1 MKFTCE
7 KAVLSEAISVCIHA
21 VATKSTIS
29 VLEGL
34 LLTANDT
41 LTLCGYNFKTGIKK
55 SISADITETGSIV
68 LNAKIFNDIVRKLPD
83 STVEITCDEHFMT
96 TIRCGMSE
104 FNLIGA
110 SPEEFPELPD
120 VEKNDGIALSCRLLR
135 SMIDHTV
142 FAVSDNENKPIHTGS
157 LFEIQDN
164 KLTVVSVD
172 GYRLAMSQEEIQNE
186 SDRQLSFVAPGE
198 TLKEVSRI
206 LPDSDEELIHIYPE
220 RKHALFEIDGTL
232 ITTRLLEGEFLNY
245 RNAIPNDCTIKLE
258 IDVKSVINCVE
269 RVSLII
275 SERLK
280 NPVRCCFEDE
290 SLKISC
296 ITSLGRAYDECPIPH
311 CPEKIEIGF
320 NNRYLLDALRACPE
334 EKVML
339 ELKSSLNPCVIR
351 PVEGEKFLYLVLP
364 VRLKADQA

>member
-7 KAVLSEAISVCIHA
+7 KAVLSEAISICIHA
-21 VATKSTIS
+21 VASRSTIT

-34 LLTANDT
+34 LITAADQLTI
-41 LTLCGYNFKTGIKK
+41 CGYNFKTGIKK
-55 SISADITETGSIV
+55 TFSADISEKGSIV

-83 STVEITCDEHFMT
+83 DIIEIHCDEHYMT

-104 FNLIGA
+104 FNILGA
-110 SPEEFPELPD
+110 SPEEFPELPN
-120 VEKNDGIALSCRLLR
+120 VEKNKSIHLSCHLLR

-157 LFEIQDN
+157 LFEIQQND
-164 KLTVVSVD
+164 LTVVSVD
-172 GYRLAMSQEEIQNE
+172 GYRLAMSKETVTNDTG
-186 SDRQLSFVAPGE
+186 SNLSFVVPGE
-198 TLKEVSRI
+198 TLKEISRI
-206 LPDSDEELIHIYPE
+206 LPDSDEETVHIYPE
-220 RKHALFEIDGTL
+220 RKHALFEIDGTW

-245 RNAIPNDCTIKLE
+245 RNAIPSDCHIKLE
-258 IDVKSVINCVE
+258 IDVKSIIDCVE

-296 ITSLGRAYDECPIPH
+296 VTSLGRAYDECPIPH

-334 EKVML
+334 EKVLL
-339 ELKSSLNPCVIR
+339 ELKSSLSPCVIR

-364 VRLKADQA
+364 VRLKADRV

>member
-1 MKFTCE
+1 MKFSCE
-7 KAVLSEAISVCIHA
+7 KAVLNEAISVCIHA
-21 VATKSTIS
+21 VAAKSTIS

-34 LLTANDT
+34 LLTAKDE
-41 LTLCGYNFKTGIKK
+41 LTVCGYNFKTGIKK
-55 SISADITETGSIV
+55 TVSAEIAETGAIV

-83 STVEITCDEHFMT
+83 DRIEISSDDHYMT

-104 FNLIGA
+104 FNIIGA
-110 SPEEFPELPD
+110 SAEEFPELPN
-120 VEKNDGIALSCRLLR
+120 VEKSDGIALSCRLLR

-172 GYRLAMSQEEIQNE
+172 GYRLAMSQEEIQNAGG
-186 SDRQLSFVAPGE
+186 RQLSFVAPGE

-206 LPDSDEELIHIYPE
+206 LPDSDDELIHIYPE
-220 RKHALFEIDGTL
+220 RKHALFEIDGAL

-245 RNAIPNDCTIKLE
+245 RNAIPTDCAIQLE
-258 IDVKSVINCVE
+258 IDVKSIINCVE

-280 NPVRCCFEDE
+280 NPIRCCFEEE

-296 ITSLGRAYDECPIPH
+296 ITSLGRAYDECPIPN

-334 EKVML
+334 DKVIL
-339 ELKSSLNPCVIR
+339 ELKSSLSPCVIR

-364 VRLKADQA
+364 VRLKAES

>member
-7 KAVLSEAISVCIHA
+7 KAVLNEAISICIHA
-21 VATKSTIS
+21 VATKSTIA

-34 LLTANDT
+34 LITAEDE

-55 SISADITETGSIV
+55 TFPAEISEKGSIV
-68 LNAKIFNDIVRKLPD
+68 LNAKIFSDIVRKLPD
-83 STVEITCDEHFMT
+83 DIVEIVCDDHYMT
-96 TIRCGMSE
+96 TIRCGLSE

-110 SPEEFPELPD
+110 SPAEFPELPN
-120 VEKNDGIALSCRLLR
+120 VEKSQGIKLSCKLLR

-157 LFEIQDN
+157 LFEITGNQ
-164 KLTVVSVD
+164 LTVVSVD
-172 GYRLAMSQEEIQNE
+172 GYRLAMSQEEVENGKTE
-186 SDRQLSFVAPGE
+186 NLSFVVPGE
-198 TLKEVSRI
+198 TLKEISRI
-206 LPDSDEELIHIYPE
+206 IPDSEDKAVHIYPE
-220 RKHALFEIDGTL
+220 KKHALFEVEGTL
-232 ITTRLLEGEFLNY
+232 VTTRLLEGEFLNY
-245 RNAIPNDCTIKLE
+245 RNAIPNDCTTKLE
-258 IDVKSVINCVE
+258 INVKSIIDCVE

-280 NPVRCCFEDE
+280 NPIRCCFEGN

-296 ITSLGRAYDECPIPH
+296 VTSLGRAYDECTIEN

-334 EKVML
+334 EKVVL
-339 ELKSSLNPCVIR
+339 ELKSSLSPCVIR
-351 PVEGEKFLYLVLP
+351 PVEGTKFLYMVLP
-364 VRLKADQA
+364 VRLKADA

>member
-21 VATKSTIS
+21 VASKSTIS

-34 LLTANDT
+34 LITAKDD

-55 SISADITETGSIV
+55 TFSANISETGSIV

-83 STVEITCDEHFMT
+83 DIIEITCDDHYMT

-104 FNLIGA
+104 FNILGA
-110 SPEEFPELPD
+110 SPEEFPELPS
-120 VEKNDGIALSCRLLR
+120 VEKTNGINLSCRLLR

-157 LFEIQDN
+157 LFEIEQN
-164 KLTVVSVD
+164 NLTVVSVD
-172 GYRLAMSQEEIQNE
+172 GYRLAMSREEVQNE
-186 SDRQLSFVAPGE
+186 KEQTLSFVVPGE

-206 LPDSDEELIHIYPE
+206 LPDSDDTIVHIYPE

-245 RNAIPNDCTIKLE
+245 RNAIPTDCTIKLE
-258 IDVKSVINCVE
+258 IDVKAIINCVE

-280 NPVRCCFEDE
+280 NPIRCCFEDD

-296 ITSLGRAYDECPIPH
+296 ITSLGRAYDECPIAH

-339 ELKSSLNPCVIR
+339 ELKSSLSPCVIR

-364 VRLKADQA
+364 VRLKADA

>member
-7 KAVLSEAISVCIHA
+7 KAVLGEAISVCIHA
-21 VATKSTIS
+21 VAAKSTIS

-34 LLTANDT
+34 LITANDD

-55 SISADITETGSIV
+55 TFSADIAEKGSIV

-83 STVEITCDEHFMT
+83 DVIEITCDDHYMT

-104 FNLIGA
+104 FNILGA
-110 SPEEFPELPD
+110 SPEEFPELPS
-120 VEKNDGIALSCRLLR
+120 VEKTNGIDLSCRLLR

-157 LFEIQDN
+157 LFEIEQN
-164 KLTVVSVD
+164 NLTVVSVD
-172 GYRLAMSQEEIQNE
+172 GYRLAMSRQEVKNE
-186 SDRQLSFVAPGE
+186 KNDSLSFVVPGE

-206 LPDSDEELIHIYPE
+206 LPDSDDETVHIYPE

-258 IDVKSVINCVE
+258 INVKAIIDCVE

-280 NPVRCCFEDE
+280 NPIRCCFEDE

-320 NNRYLLDALRACPE
+320 NNRYLLDALRACPA

-339 ELKSSLNPCVIR
+339 ELKSSLSPCVIR
-351 PVEGEKFLYLVLP
+351 PVEGDQFLYLVLP
-364 VRLKADQA
+364 VRLKADA